1 MFVRRHFLLQA
12 LLVTLA
18 VGTTGCLD
26 RDLRPLNPCTISG
39 VSRRIKV
46 TNVDKVDLLFMVDNS
61 NSMSEEQLS
70 LNMEF
75 PRLVQTLASGV
86 RADGTTFPPVK
97 DLRIG
102 VVSSDMGTGGFSVF
116 TCNEP
121 NFGDDGV
128 LRTRGNTMIAGCDAT
143 YPQFLSFMPEFD
155 TDVAGFAADV
165 TCVAALG
172 TNGCGFEQ
180 QLDAVLKAVS
190 PSTATDQDGRPLT
203 FASGTTGHA
212 DGANSGFLRPDSL
225 LAIIMVTDEDDC
237 SALDPDVFNEGSSR
251 YPGDDLNLRCF
262 QYPEAVHPTAR
273 YVDGLINA
281 RTDPDLLVF
290 AAIVGVPVDLVPA
303 ADVAADYDAILADPR
318 MVEAPNPEERSQLT
332 PSCNVPGRGK
342 AFPPRRIV
350 SVARDLERAGAN
362 SVVQSICQESFAGAL
377 NAIINKIADVLGG
390 ACLPRPL
397 TRAASGFVTCD
408 VVEVLPLEGDVTRC
422 DQIADRG
429 RTLRADPFIDDD
441 GGRHEVCIIGQVT
454 GPGGEAGWYYD
465 DSSADVLARC
475 EETPQ
480 RISFTSGAEP
490 RTGSEIRL
498 ECLQTATGGDESMVV
513 PGTPCEGNA
522 AICTGPGANRP
533 EIMDNFPRGLQC
545 DTNSNTCQP
554 LCDNTSDCPGGY
566 VCYDGDA
573 EGPTPSYCVNP
584 TCTTT

>member
-1 MFVRRHFLLQA
+1 MFVRHLFSSLI
-12 LLVTLA
+12 VTLA
-18 VGTTGCLD
+18 VATTGCLD

-46 TNVDKVDLLFMVDNS
+46 TNVDKVDLLFMIDNS
-61 NSMSEEQLS
+61 NSMSQEQTS
-70 LNMEF
+70 LNRELSN
-75 PRLVQTLASGV
+75 LVGILATGV

-102 VVSSDMGTGGFSVF
+102 VITSDMGTFGVGDVG
-116 TCNEP
+116 CDNG
-121 NFGDDGV
+121 FGDDGV
-128 LRTRGNTMIAGCDAT
+128 LRTAGDTSDAACSAT
-143 YPQFLSFMPEFD
+143 YPSFMTFKPEED
-155 TDVAGFAADV
+155 AGMEEAFAADV
-165 TCVAALG
+165 TCVARVG
-172 TNGCGFEQ
+172 TRGCGFEQ

-190 PSTATDQDGRPLT
+190 LPTATDIDGSTLT
-203 FASGTTGHA
+203 FQSGTTGHA
-212 DGANSGFLRPDSL
+212 GGANADFLRPDSL

-237 SALDPDVFNEGSSR
+237 SASDPDLFNMASGR
-251 YPGDDLNLRCF
+251 YSGALNLRCS
-262 QYPEAVHPTAR
+262 QSGNQDAIRPTAR
-273 YVDGLINA
+273 YVNGLIQT
-281 RTDPDLLVF
+281 RPDPDLLVF
-290 AAIVGVPVDLVPA
+290 AAIVGVPVDLVPPPT
-303 ADVAADYDAILADPR
+303 VATDYAAILADPR
-318 MVEAPNPEERSQLT
+318 MQEVPDPDGSPPNAILT
-332 PSCNVPGRGK
+332 PSCVSDNGV
-342 AFPPRRIV
+342 AYPPRRIV
-350 SVARDLERAGAN
+350 SVARDLEAVGA
-362 SVVQSICQESFAGAL
+362 SAIVQSICQTSYAGAL

-397 TRAASGFVTCD
+397 TRAASGLVTCD
-408 VVEVLPLEGDVTRC
+408 VVEVLPVEGDITRC

-429 RTLRADPFIDDD
+429 RTLRPGAFVDEA
-441 GGRHEVCIIGQVT
+441 GSHEVCVIGQVT
-454 GPGGEAGWYYD
+454 GPDGEAGWYYD

-513 PGTPCEGNA
+513 PGTPCEGNEG
-522 AICTGPGANRP
+522 ICTGPGANRP